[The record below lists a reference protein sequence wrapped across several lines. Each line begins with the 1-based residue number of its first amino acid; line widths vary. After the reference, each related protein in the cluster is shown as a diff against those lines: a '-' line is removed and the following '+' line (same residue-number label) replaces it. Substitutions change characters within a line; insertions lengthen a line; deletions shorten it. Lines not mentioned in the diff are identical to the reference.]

1 MESESEQ
8 QQDIESPLILW
19 ASRVLDTVINLVLLF
34 VSSVYSLR
42 FRLTIL
48 RDTLSGEYSKL
59 EAEND
64 DDDAYEPDAV
74 YVGQT
79 DDLSVV
85 SGGCADRTTLIISRI
100 IETDGTNYLTIDSPR
115 PMDSLYAKTLLAM
128 SLEYLDSDE
137 CIFSTI
143 GGTWMTD
150 AEVAEK
156 PYRDGGEDDVRIQ

>member
-8 QQDIESPLILW
+8 EQEIESPVILW
-19 ASRVLDTVINLVLLF
+19 VSRVLNTVINLVLLF

-48 RDTLSGEYSKL
+48 RDTLSGVYSRL
-59 EAEND
+59 EEESD
-64 DDDAYEPDAV
+64 DDDGDPV
-74 YVGQT
+74 YVGET

-100 IETDGTNYLTIDSPR
+100 IESDGTNYLTIDSPR
-115 PMDSLYAKTLLAM
+115 PMDSMYAQAVLATA
-128 SLEYLDSDE
+128 LEYLQSGE
-137 CIFSTI
+137 ALFSTI

-150 AEVAEK
+150 AEVAER
-156 PYRDGGEDDVRIQ
+156 PYSNGGGDDVRIQ

>member
-8 QQDIESPLILW
+8 EQEIESPVILW
-19 ASRVLDTVINLVLLF
+19 VSRVLNTVINLVLLF

-48 RDTLSGEYSKL
+48 RDTLSGVYSRL
-59 EAEND
+59 EEESD
-64 DDDAYEPDAV
+64 DDDGDPV
-74 YVGQT
+74 YVGET

-100 IETDGTNYLTIDSPR
+100 IESDGTNYLTIDSPR

-128 SLEYLDSDE
+128 SLEHLDSDE
-137 CIFSTI
+137 CIFSII